1 MLLLKDNKMINESL
15 NNKYYDM
22 NALEVITYHPI
33 IFARVFTH
41 AIQRSMPL
49 DSKDAEKIRDSLVTD
64 KKESN
69 IFYNPARFSIK
80 GFEFEVKCE
89 GSKFKL
95 RFNNESGRSL
105 EFNISK
111 LSLLE
116 LKQKIQKEFSIFSKT
131 HDLSYEERD
140 KMGLINHNN
149 RNELSDLEGYLRSL
163 SNKYLGYAFHY
174 DYEEKRDYSSLSIT
188 AKFTM
193 SENRSST
200 RFEYFFQKEELNK
213 IINLISS
220 FLKRK
225 YNMHFNI
232 IRLSEYE
239 LYLHSESNNPYF
251 AEVDLSKITDT
262 SMSREKYYQM
272 LITEVFEK

>member
-1 MLLLKDNKMINESL
+1 MITESI
-15 NNKYYDM
+15 NNYYDM

-33 IFARVFTH
+33 IFSKAFTQ
-41 AIQRSMPL
+41 AIQRSMPI

-69 IFYNPARFSIK
+69 IFYNPAKFSIK

-95 RFNNESGRSL
+95 RFNNESARSL

-131 HDLSYEERD
+131 HELSYKERD
-140 KMGLINHNN
+140 KMGLINHDNK
-149 RNELSDLEGYLRSL
+149 NELSDLEGYLRSL

-174 DYEEKRDYSSLSIT
+174 DYEEKR
-188 AKFTM
+188 
-193 SENRSST
+193 N
-200 RFEYFFQKEELNK
+200 
-213 IINLISS
+213 
-220 FLKRK
+220 
-225 YNMHFNI
+225 
-232 IRLSEYE
+232 
-239 LYLHSESNNPYF
+239 
-251 AEVDLSKITDT
+251 
-262 SMSREKYYQM
+262 
-272 LITEVFEK
+272 